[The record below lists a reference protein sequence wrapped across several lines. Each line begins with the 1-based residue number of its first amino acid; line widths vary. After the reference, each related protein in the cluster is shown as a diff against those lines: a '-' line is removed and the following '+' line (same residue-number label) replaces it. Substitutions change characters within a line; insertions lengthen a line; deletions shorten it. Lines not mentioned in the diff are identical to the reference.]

1 MAISTINIGTLAN
14 DGTGYDLREAF
25 IKVNNN
31 FTELDARQAENT
43 TAANRLAD
51 DGTTKGV
58 FAEKVADNLVF
69 KNLKAGPNVSLSADN
84 NQITITSS
92 GIVSILFTTDSG
104 DIPSLGSTSQ
114 IDVVG
119 TGGTRTIGSVEPG
132 QLKTLTIDSALANES
147 NPTLA
152 ATLDADGN
160 NFINVGTITGNNF
173 NGLVKGVDIDDLDSL
188 VGFDFGGIQNPVNNM
203 IQWLERFNPVNM
215 GTITAPAATGID
227 FGSI

>member
-14 DGTGYDLREAF
+14 DGTGDDLREAF
-25 IKVNNN
+25 VKVNNN

-43 TAANRLAD
+43 TASNKLAD

-58 FAEKVADNLVF
+58 FAAKTNDNLSF

-92 GIVSILFTTDSG
+92 GIVSILFTTDVG
-104 DIPSLGSTSQ
+104 SLTPIGSQGQVTVQ
-114 IDVVG
+114 G
-119 TGGTRTIGSVEPG
+119 TGGTTTAGTGSNITIN
-132 QLKTLTIDSALANES
+132 SALANETS
-147 NPTLA
+147 PTLSA
-152 ATLDADGN
+152 NLNAGGN
-160 NFINVGTITGNNF
+160 NFTNVGTITGNNF

-188 VGFDFGGIQNPVNNM
+188 VGFDFGGVQNPVNNLL
-203 IQWLERFNPVNM
+203 QWLESFNPVNM
-215 GTITAPAATGID
+215 GTITSPSATGID

>member
-14 DGTGYDLREAF
+14 DGTGDDLREAF

-31 FTELDARQAENT
+31 FTELNARQAENT
-43 TAANRLAD
+43 TATNRLAD

-58 FAEKVADNLVF
+58 FAQKVNDNLIF

-92 GIVSILFTTDSG
+92 GIVSILFTTDQG
-104 DIPSLGSTSQ
+104 SLNP
-114 IDVVG
+114 
-119 TGGTRTIGSVEPG
+119 IGSQG
-132 QLKTLTIDSALANES
+132 QVQIQGTNGAVTSGAGSVITIDSALANES

-203 IQWLERFNPVNM
+203 IQWLESFNPVNM

>member
-14 DGTGYDLREAF
+14 DGTGDDLREAF

-43 TAANRLAD
+43 TATNRLAD

-92 GIVSILFTTDSG
+92 GIVSILFTTDQG
-104 DIPSLGSTSQ
+104 SLNP
-114 IDVVG
+114 
-119 TGGTRTIGSVEPG
+119 IGSQG
-132 QLKTLTIDSALANES
+132 QVQVRGTNGAVTSGAGSVITVDSALANES

-188 VGFDFGGIQNPVNNM
+188 VGFDFGGIQNPINNM
-203 IQWLERFNPVNM
+203 IQWLESFNPVNM

>member
-14 DGTGYDLREAF
+14 DGTGDDLREAF

-43 TAANRLAD
+43 TATNRLAD

-92 GIVSILFTTDSG
+92 GIVSILFTTDQG
-104 DIPSLGSTSQ
+104 SLNP
-114 IDVVG
+114 
-119 TGGTRTIGSVEPG
+119 IGSQG
-132 QLKTLTIDSALANES
+132 QVQVRGTNGAVTSGAGSVITVDSALANES

-203 IQWLERFNPVNM
+203 IQWLESFNPVNM

>member
-1 MAISTINIGTLAN
+1 MAISTINIGILAN
-14 DGTGYDLREAF
+14 DGTGDDLREAF

-43 TAANRLAD
+43 TATNRLAD

-58 FAEKVADNLVF
+58 FAEKVNDNLIF

-92 GIVSILFTTDSG
+92 GIVSILFTTDQG
-104 DIPSLGSTSQ
+104 SLNP
-114 IDVVG
+114 
-119 TGGTRTIGSVEPG
+119 IGSQG
-132 QLKTLTIDSALANES
+132 QVQIQGTNGAVTSGAGSVITIDSALANES

-203 IQWLERFNPVNM
+203 IQWLESFNPVNM

>member
-14 DGTGYDLREAF
+14 DGTGDDLREAF
-25 IKVNNN
+25 VKVNNN

-43 TAANRLAD
+43 TASNKLAD

-58 FAEKVADNLVF
+58 FAAKTNDNLSF

-92 GIVSILFTTDSG
+92 GIVSILFTTDVG
-104 DIPSLGSTSQ
+104 SLTPIGSQSQ
-114 IDVVG
+114 VTVQG
-119 TGGTRTIGSVEPG
+119 TGGTTTAGTGSNITIN
-132 QLKTLTIDSALANES
+132 SALANETS
-147 NPTLA
+147 PTLSA
-152 ATLDADGN
+152 NLNAGGN
-160 NFINVGTITGNNF
+160 NFTNVGTITGNNF

-188 VGFDFGGIQNPVNNM
+188 VGFDFGGVQNPVNNLL
-203 IQWLERFNPVNM
+203 QWLESFNPVNM
-215 GTITAPAATGID
+215 GTITSPSATGID

>member
-14 DGTGYDLREAF
+14 DGTGDDLREAF

-31 FTELDARQAENT
+31 FTELNARQAENT
-43 TAANRLAD
+43 TASNRLAD

-58 FAEKVADNLVF
+58 FAEKSNDNLIF
-69 KNLKAGPNVSLSADN
+69 KNLKAGPNVVLSADN

-92 GIVSILFTTDSG
+92 GIVSILFTTDQG
-104 DIPSLGSTSQ
+104 SLNPIGSQGQVT
-114 IDVVG
+114 VTG
-119 TGGTRTIGSVEPG
+119 TGGTITSGSGQNITIN
-132 QLKTLTIDSALANES
+132 SALANETS
-147 NPTLA
+147 PTLS

-160 NFINVGTITGNNF
+160 NMINVGTITGNNF

-188 VGFDFGGIQNPVNNM
+188 VGFDFGGVQNPVNNLL
-203 IQWLERFNPVNM
+203 QWLESFNPVNM
-215 GTITAPAATGID
+215 GTIASPSAAGID

>member
-14 DGTGYDLREAF
+14 DGTGDDLREAF

-43 TAANRLAD
+43 TATNRLAD

-92 GIVSILFTTDSG
+92 GIVSILFTTDQG
-104 DIPSLGSTSQ
+104 SLNP
-114 IDVVG
+114 
-119 TGGTRTIGSVEPG
+119 IGSQG
-132 QLKTLTIDSALANES
+132 QVQVRGTNGAITSGAGSVITIDSALANES

-203 IQWLERFNPVNM
+203 IQWLESFNPVNM

>member
-14 DGTGYDLREAF
+14 DGTGDDLREAF

-43 TAANRLAD
+43 TATNRLAD

-92 GIVSILFTTDSG
+92 GIVSILFTTDQG
-104 DIPSLGSTSQ
+104 SLNP
-114 IDVVG
+114 
-119 TGGTRTIGSVEPG
+119 IGSQG
-132 QLKTLTIDSALANES
+132 QVQIQGTNGAVTSGAGSVITVDSALANES
-147 NPTLA
+147 NPTLS

-203 IQWLERFNPVNM
+203 IQWLESFNPVNM

>member
-14 DGTGYDLREAF
+14 DGTGDDLREAF

-31 FTELDARQAENT
+31 FTELNARQAENT
-43 TAANRLAD
+43 TASNRLAD

-58 FAEKVADNLVF
+58 FAEKSNDNLIF
-69 KNLKAGPNVSLSADN
+69 KNLKAGPNVVLSADN

-92 GIVSILFTTDSG
+92 GIVSILFTTDQG
-104 DIPSLGSTSQ
+104 SLNPIGSQGQVT
-114 IDVVG
+114 VTG
-119 TGGTRTIGSVEPG
+119 TGGTITSGSG
-132 QLKTLTIDSALANES
+132 QNITVNSALANETS
-147 NPTLA
+147 PTLS

-160 NFINVGTITGNNF
+160 NMINVGTITGNNF

-188 VGFDFGGIQNPVNNM
+188 VGFDFGGVQNPVNNLL
-203 IQWLERFNPVNM
+203 QWLESFNPVNM
-215 GTITAPAATGID
+215 GTIASPSAAGID

>member
-14 DGTGYDLREAF
+14 DGTGDDLREAF
-25 IKVNNN
+25 VKVNNN

-43 TAANRLAD
+43 TASNRLAD

-92 GIVSILFTTDSG
+92 GIVSILFTTDQG
-104 DIPSLGSTSQ
+104 SLNP
-114 IDVVG
+114 
-119 TGGTRTIGSVEPG
+119 IGSQG
-132 QLKTLTIDSALANES
+132 QVQIQGTNGAVTSGAGSVITVDSALANES
-147 NPTLA
+147 NPTLS

-203 IQWLERFNPVNM
+203 IQWLESFNPVNM
-215 GTITAPAATGID
+215 GTITAPAATGIN

>member
-14 DGTGYDLREAF
+14 DGTGDDLREAF

-31 FTELDARQAENT
+31 FTELNARQAENT
-43 TAANRLAD
+43 TASNRLAD

-58 FAEKVADNLVF
+58 FAEKSNDNLIF
-69 KNLKAGPNVSLSADN
+69 KNLKAGPNVVLSADN

-92 GIVSILFTTDSG
+92 GIVSILFTTDQG
-104 DIPSLGSTSQ
+104 SLNPIGSQGQVT
-114 IDVVG
+114 VTG
-119 TGGTRTIGSVEPG
+119 TGGTITSGSG
-132 QLKTLTIDSALANES
+132 QNITVNSALANETS
-147 NPTLA
+147 PTLS

-160 NFINVGTITGNNF
+160 NMINVGTITGNNF

-188 VGFDFGGIQNPVNNM
+188 VGFDFGGVQNPVNNLL
-203 IQWLERFNPVNM
+203 QWLESFNPVNM
-215 GTITAPAATGID
+215 GTIASPSATGID

>member
-1 MAISTINIGTLAN
+1 VRGTNGA
-14 DGTGYDLREAF
+14 
-25 IKVNNN
+25 V
-31 FTELDARQAENT
+31 
-43 TAANRLAD
+43 
-51 DGTTKGV
+51 
-58 FAEKVADNLVF
+58 
-69 KNLKAGPNVSLSADN
+69 
-84 NQITITSS
+84 TS
-92 GIVSILFTTDSG
+92 GA
-104 DIPSLGSTSQ
+104 
-114 IDVVG
+114 
-119 TGGTRTIGSVEPG
+119 GSVI
-132 QLKTLTIDSALANES
+132 TVDSALANES

-203 IQWLERFNPVNM
+203 IQWLESFNPVNM

>member
-14 DGTGYDLREAF
+14 DGTGDDLREAF

-43 TAANRLAD
+43 TATNRLAD

-58 FAEKVADNLVF
+58 FAEKVADNLIF

-92 GIVSILFTTDSG
+92 GIVSILFTTDQG
-104 DIPSLGSTSQ
+104 SLNP
-114 IDVVG
+114 
-119 TGGTRTIGSVEPG
+119 IGSQG
-132 QLKTLTIDSALANES
+132 QVQVRGTNGAVTSGAGSVITVDSALANES

-203 IQWLERFNPVNM
+203 IQWLESFNPVNM

>member
-14 DGTGYDLREAF
+14 DGTGDDLREAF

-31 FTELDARQAENT
+31 FTELNARQAENT
-43 TAANRLAD
+43 TATNRLAD

-58 FAEKVADNLVF
+58 FAQKVNDNLIF

-92 GIVSILFTTDSG
+92 GIVSILFTTDQG
-104 DIPSLGSTSQ
+104 SLNP
-114 IDVVG
+114 
-119 TGGTRTIGSVEPG
+119 IGSQG
-132 QLKTLTIDSALANES
+132 QVQIQGTNGAVTSGAGSVITIDSALANES
-147 NPTLA
+147 NPTLS

-203 IQWLERFNPVNM
+203 IQWLESFNPVNM

>member
-1 MAISTINIGTLAN
+1 MAISSINIGILAN
-14 DGTGYDLREAF
+14 DGTGDDLREAF

-43 TAANRLAD
+43 TATNRLAD

-58 FAEKVADNLVF
+58 FAEKVNDNLIF

-92 GIVSILFTTDSG
+92 GIVSILFTTDQG
-104 DIPSLGSTSQ
+104 SLNP
-114 IDVVG
+114 
-119 TGGTRTIGSVEPG
+119 IGSQG
-132 QLKTLTIDSALANES
+132 QVQIQGTNGAVTSGAGSVITIDSALANES

-203 IQWLERFNPVNM
+203 IQWLESFNPVNM

>member
-14 DGTGYDLREAF
+14 DGTGDDLREAF

-43 TAANRLAD
+43 TATNRLAD

-92 GIVSILFTTDSG
+92 GIVSILFTTDQG
-104 DIPSLGSTSQ
+104 SLNP
-114 IDVVG
+114 
-119 TGGTRTIGSVEPG
+119 IGSQG
-132 QLKTLTIDSALANES
+132 QVQVRGTNGAVTSGAGSVITVDSALANES
-147 NPTLA
+147 NPTLS
-152 ATLDADGN
+152 ATLNADGN
-160 NFINVGTITGNNF
+160 DFSNVGTINANNYI
-173 NGLVKGVDIDDLDSL
+173 GLVKGVDVDDINSL
-188 VGFDFGGIQNPVNNM
+188 IGFDFGSVQNPVQNLM
-203 IQWLERFNPVNM
+203 QWLEQFNPVNM
-215 GTITAPAATGID
+215 GTITAPAAQGID
-227 FGSI
+227 LGSI

>member
-14 DGTGYDLREAF
+14 DGTGDDLREAF
-25 IKVNNN
+25 VKVNNN

-43 TAANRLAD
+43 TASNKLAD

-92 GIVSILFTTDSG
+92 GIVSILFTTDQG
-104 DIPSLGSTSQ
+104 SLNP
-114 IDVVG
+114 
-119 TGGTRTIGSVEPG
+119 IGSQG
-132 QLKTLTIDSALANES
+132 QVQIQGTNGAITSGAGSVITVDSALANES
-147 NPTLA
+147 NPTLS

-203 IQWLERFNPVNM
+203 IQWLESFNPVNM

>member
-14 DGTGYDLREAF
+14 DGTGDDLREAF

-31 FTELDARQAENT
+31 FTELNARQAENT
-43 TAANRLAD
+43 TASNRLAD
-51 DGTTKGV
+51 DATTKGV
-58 FAEKVADNLVF
+58 FAQKVNDNLIF

-92 GIVSILFTTDSG
+92 GIVSILFTTDQG
-104 DIPSLGSTSQ
+104 SLNP
-114 IDVVG
+114 
-119 TGGTRTIGSVEPG
+119 IGSQG
-132 QLKTLTIDSALANES
+132 QVQVRGTNGAVTSGAGSVITVDSALANES

-203 IQWLERFNPVNM
+203 IQWLESFNPVNM

>member
-1 MAISTINIGTLAN
+1 MAISSINIGTLAN
-14 DGTGYDLREAF
+14 DGTGDDLREAF

-43 TAANRLAD
+43 TATNRLAD
-51 DGTTKGV
+51 DGLTKGV
-58 FAEKVADNLVF
+58 FAEKVNDNLIF

-92 GIVSILFTTDSG
+92 GIVSILFTTDQG
-104 DIPSLGSTSQ
+104 SLNP
-114 IDVVG
+114 
-119 TGGTRTIGSVEPG
+119 IGSQG
-132 QLKTLTIDSALANES
+132 QVQIQGTNGAVTSGAGSVITIDSALANES
-147 NPTLA
+147 NPTLS

-203 IQWLERFNPVNM
+203 IQWLESFNPVNM

>member
-14 DGTGYDLREAF
+14 DGTGDDLREAF
-25 IKVNNN
+25 VKVNNN

-43 TAANRLAD
+43 TASNKLAD

-58 FAEKVADNLVF
+58 FAAKTNDNLSF

-92 GIVSILFTTDSG
+92 GIVSILFTTDVG
-104 DIPSLGSTSQ
+104 SLTPIGSQGQVTVQ
-114 IDVVG
+114 G
-119 TGGTRTIGSVEPG
+119 TGGTTTAGSGSNITIN
-132 QLKTLTIDSALANES
+132 SALANETS
-147 NPTLA
+147 PTLSA
-152 ATLDADGN
+152 NLNAGGN
-160 NFINVGTITGNNF
+160 NFTNVGTITGNNF

-188 VGFDFGGIQNPVNNM
+188 VGFDFGGVQNPVNNLL
-203 IQWLERFNPVNM
+203 QWLESFNPVNM
-215 GTITAPAATGID
+215 GTITSPSATGID

>member
-14 DGTGYDLREAF
+14 DGTGDDLREAF

-43 TAANRLAD
+43 TATNRLAD

-58 FAEKVADNLVF
+58 FAEKVADNLIF

-92 GIVSILFTTDSG
+92 GIVSILFTTDQG
-104 DIPSLGSTSQ
+104 SLNP
-114 IDVVG
+114 
-119 TGGTRTIGSVEPG
+119 IGSQG
-132 QLKTLTIDSALANES
+132 QVQIQGTNGAVTSGAGSVITVDSALANES
-147 NPTLA
+147 NPTLS

-203 IQWLERFNPVNM
+203 IQWLESFNPVNM

>member
-1 MAISTINIGTLAN
+1 MAISTINIGTRAN
-14 DGTGYDLREAF
+14 DGTGDDLREAF
-25 IKVNNN
+25 VKVNNN

-43 TAANRLAD
+43 TASNRLAD

-92 GIVSILFTTDSG
+92 GIVSILFTTDQG
-104 DIPSLGSTSQ
+104 SLNP
-114 IDVVG
+114 
-119 TGGTRTIGSVEPG
+119 IGSQG
-132 QLKTLTIDSALANES
+132 QVQIQGTNGAVTSGAGSVITVDSALANES
-147 NPTLA
+147 NPTLS

-203 IQWLERFNPVNM
+203 IQWLESFNPVNM
-215 GTITAPAATGID
+215 GTITAPAATGIN

>member
-1 MAISTINIGTLAN
+1 MAISSINIGTLAN
-14 DGTGYDLREAF
+14 DGTGDDLREAF

-43 TAANRLAD
+43 TATNRLAD

-58 FAEKVADNLVF
+58 FAEKVNDNLIF

-92 GIVSILFTTDSG
+92 GIVSILFTTDQG
-104 DIPSLGSTSQ
+104 SLNP
-114 IDVVG
+114 
-119 TGGTRTIGSVEPG
+119 IGSQG
-132 QLKTLTIDSALANES
+132 QVQIQGTNGAVTSGAGSVITIDSALANES

-203 IQWLERFNPVNM
+203 IQWLESFNPVNM

>member
-1 MAISTINIGTLAN
+1 MAISSINIGTLAN
-14 DGTGYDLREAF
+14 DGTGDDLREAF

-43 TAANRLAD
+43 TATNRLAD

-58 FAEKVADNLVF
+58 FAEKVNDNLIF

-92 GIVSILFTTDSG
+92 GIVSILFTTDQG
-104 DIPSLGSTSQ
+104 SLNP
-114 IDVVG
+114 
-119 TGGTRTIGSVEPG
+119 IGSQG
-132 QLKTLTIDSALANES
+132 QVQVRGTNGAVTSGAGSVITVDSALANES

-203 IQWLERFNPVNM
+203 IQWLESFNPVNM